1 MQRGDEMSNPNGNYS
16 NIELEMI
23 LDNFVKALPV
33 QLRMQRE
40 MSKLYKARFDAL
52 VKQGFTEQQALEIV
66 KARGIE

>member
-1 MQRGDEMSNPNGNYS
+1 MQGGDEMSNPNGNYS

-33 QLRMQRE
+33 QIRMQHE
-40 MSKLYKARFDAL
+40 MSKLYRARFDAL